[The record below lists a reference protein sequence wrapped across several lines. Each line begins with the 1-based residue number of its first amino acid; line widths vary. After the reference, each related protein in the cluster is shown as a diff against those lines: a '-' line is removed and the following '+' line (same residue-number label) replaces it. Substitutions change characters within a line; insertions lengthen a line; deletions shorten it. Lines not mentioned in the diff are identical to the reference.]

1 MKILYIIKSKQ
12 TDLIK
17 KSIEQQSKK
26 YKVKVIDIMKKDI
39 SFKDIIDEIFSHDKV
54 ISW

>member
-1 MKILYIIKSKQ
+1 MEILHIIKSRQ

-17 KSIEQQSKK
+17 KIIEHQSKK
-26 YKVKVIDIMKKDI
+26 NKIKVIDIKNKDI
-39 SFKDIIDEIFSHDKV
+39 SFKDVIDEIFSHDKV